1 MFVVAVGLGPV
12 AGVVAIFV
20 HNLGVR
26 NSLPKRSNQSRE
38 LQEVVFGV
46 VMPLWSS
53 LTLYRLETNVMR
65 RRLHHRPPRYS
76 STQAGDALA

>member
-1 MFVVAVGLGPV
+1 MFVVAVGLGPF
-12 AGVVAIFV
+12 ACVVAISFTISV
-20 HNLGVR
+20 CSKLFAEE
-26 NSLPKRSNQSRE
+26 NQSRE

-46 VMPLWSS
+46 VMPLWNS
-53 LTLYRLETNVMR
+53 LTLYRLETNVIR